1 MEKFFVAVN
10 VRRRRGKAVA
20 CATCHL
26 ISDLIS
32 LKKLSLDKFSR
43 SQNFCLKNFYGVI
56 DLRIRVFQTGK
67 VYVSHAL
74 PFKDKMKNP
83 NPLQLS
89 LLSLY
94 GRRNR
99 IWLPVSAYLVEHSDY
114 KILIDTG
121 WHCDISPNGEYNR
134 RAQVKHM
141 GLGHFLLNQ
150 RILPEGKSIVE
161 QLSEMNIAPA
171 DLDFVIMTHLH
182 TDHASGL
189 KSVTAAKKILVSA
202 AEVQDTKNY
211 PIRYASSMWNGVD
224 FETFHFKNTGVGPV
238 GKSLDLLGD
247 GSIEL
252 VNIPGH
258 TSGLTAVKLNSNGK
272 FVLLFSDG
280 GYATKSWQ
288 NLIPPGTALDE
299 ELAFKS
305 LLWIREM
312 SLQENCLESLANHD
326 ADVIPHEINF

>member
-1 MEKFFVAVN
+1 M
-10 VRRRRGKAVA
+10 
-20 CATCHL
+20 
-26 ISDLIS
+26 
-32 LKKLSLDKFSR
+32 
-43 SQNFCLKNFYGVI
+43 
-56 DLRIRVFQTGK
+56 RIQIFQTGK

-74 PFKDKMKNP
+74 PFKDEVKNP

-99 IWLPVSAYLVEHSDY
+99 IWLPVSAYLIEHGNY
-114 KILIDTG
+114 KILVDTG
-121 WHCDISPNGEYNR
+121 WHRDISPDGEYNR

-150 RILPEGKSIVE
+150 GIVPKGESLIE
-161 QLSEMNIAPA
+161 QLAKLNLAPE
-171 DLDFVIMTHLH
+171 DLDCVIMTHLH

-189 KSVTAAKKILVSA
+189 RALKNAKRILVSS
-202 AEVQDTKNY
+202 AELRDTEQY
-211 PIRYASSMWNGVD
+211 PIRYVSSMWDGIN
-224 FETFHFKNTGVGPV
+224 FEAFEFKDTGVGSV
-238 GKSLDLLGD
+238 GKSLDLFGD

-258 TSGLTAVKLNSNGK
+258 TSGLTAVKVNSGGK

-280 GYATKSWQ
+280 GYAKKSWQ

-299 ELAFKS
+299 ELALKS

-312 SLQENCLESLANHD
+312 SLKENCIESLANHD
-326 ADVIPHEINF
+326 PDVVPHEIIF

>member
-1 MEKFFVAVN
+1 V
-10 VRRRRGKAVA
+10 
-20 CATCHL
+20 
-26 ISDLIS
+26 
-32 LKKLSLDKFSR
+32 
-43 SQNFCLKNFYGVI
+43 
-56 DLRIRVFQTGK
+56 RIRVLQTGK

-74 PFKDKMKNP
+74 PFKDAAKNP
-83 NPLQLS
+83 NPLQMS

-99 IWLPVSAYLVEHSDY
+99 IWLPVSAYLIERGDY
-114 KILIDTG
+114 KILVDTG
-121 WHCDISPNGEYNR
+121 WHRDISPDGEYNR

-150 RILPEGKSIVE
+150 GLVPKGEAVVE
-161 QLSEMNIAPA
+161 QLAALNIAPE

-189 KSVTAAKKILVSA
+189 KSVKNAKRILVSA
-202 AEVQDTKNY
+202 AELRDTEQY
-211 PIRYASSMWNGVD
+211 PIRYVASMWDGVKL
-224 FETFHFKNTGVGPV
+224 ETFDFNDTGVGSV

-258 TSGLTAVKLNSNGK
+258 TSGLTAVKLNGGGK

-280 GYATKSWQ
+280 GYAKKSWQ
-288 NLIPPGTALDE
+288 ELIPPGTALDE
-299 ELAFKS
+299 ELALKS

-312 SLQENCLESLANHD
+312 SLRKNCVESLANHD
-326 ADVIPHEINF
+326 PDVVPHVITL